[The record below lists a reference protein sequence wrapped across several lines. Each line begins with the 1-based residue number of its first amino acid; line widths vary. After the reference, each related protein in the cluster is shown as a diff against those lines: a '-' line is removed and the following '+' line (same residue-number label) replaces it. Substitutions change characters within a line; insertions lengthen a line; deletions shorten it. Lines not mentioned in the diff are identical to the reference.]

1 MVASQLVRNVCSAF
15 VSFQNTRFQT
25 TTRWQKGSH
34 SILLAH
40 DPTRGETIPLVRTV
54 LLYTKK
60 KLDAVLKRYR
70 KTHAPDMQRVRLIGC
85 DFFVRFRG
93 FPVRSS
99 TALSG
104 YRKAFV
110 LVGARTIRADNL
122 CVSGVSPCCRCTCHN
137 RVLEYP
143 RTFLNA
149 ANPPPRG

>member
-1 MVASQLVRNVCSAF
+1 MVASQLIRNVCSAF

-34 SILLAH
+34 SILLVH

-54 LLYTKK
+54 LRYTKK
-60 KLDAVLKRYR
+60 KLYAVLKRYR

-93 FPVRSS
+93 FPVQVLHSPDIGKRSY
-99 TALSG
+99 L
-104 YRKAFV
+104 
-110 LVGARTIRADNL
+110 LARGPYEQIICASPTT
-122 CVSGVSPCCRCTCHN
+122 VVSPCCRCTCHN

-143 RTFLNA
+143 PDFLE
-149 ANPPPRG
+149 RSKSSS